1 MEQKDFTPGFF
12 QEEVTI
18 RALLEVLGQ
27 AVVTIDHLK
36 NIILV
41 NKRAE
46 EMFGYQAVEVIGK
59 SHDILLPTRFLE
71 IHLDHMHSYFK
82 EPRIRPMGIGL
93 DLFGMRKDGS
103 EFPVEI
109 SLSYVNTSS
118 GILIF
123 SLITDISVR
132 KNAEAQIHQ
141 KAELL
146 ADANRELERF
156 NRIAVGRELRMIEM
170 KKEIN
175 ALCERL
181 GEPPRYSLEF
191 TDEQKE

>member
-1 MEQKDFTPGFF
+1 MEQTGFTPGLF

-18 RALLEVLGQ
+18 QVLLEALGQ
-27 AVVTIDHLK
+27 AVVMIDHFR
-36 NIILV
+36 NILLV

-46 EMFGYQAVEVIGK
+46 EMFGYQAAELVRK
-59 SHDILLPTRFLE
+59 PHNILIPKRFLE
-71 IHLDHMHSYFK
+71 IHMDHMDSYFK

-93 DLFGMRKDGS
+93 DLFGMRKDGT

-109 SLSYVNTSS
+109 SLSYVTTRN

-146 ADANRELERF
+146 ANANRELERF

-181 GEPPRYSLEF
+181 GEPPRYSLGF
-191 TDEQKE
+191 TDEESK